1 MEKRMRNY
9 ETDFYVDGNTV
20 RRMEAA
26 PERRREQE
34 ERRKEE
40 ERRRKRRVAEKNQQ
54 RAAHMNRGYVV
65 FLTLATVLIAGTA
78 VLYVN
83 LQSSINVHMNN
94 ISSLE
99 GQVADIRT
107 DNDATE
113 KRLEASVD
121 IEKIR
126 NYAVNSLGMV
136 YANADQIVHYTIEQ
150 DDYMNQYE
158 DVPEK

>member
-99 GQVADIRT
+99 RQVADIRT

-126 NYAVNSLGMV
+126 NHAVNSLGMV